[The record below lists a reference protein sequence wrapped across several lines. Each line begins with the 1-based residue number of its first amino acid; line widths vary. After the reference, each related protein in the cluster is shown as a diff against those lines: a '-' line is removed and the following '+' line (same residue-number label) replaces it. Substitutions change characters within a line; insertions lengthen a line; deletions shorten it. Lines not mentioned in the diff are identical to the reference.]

1 MAPSGHRLS
10 AGTSAFDPFQTCQ
23 SGRACD
29 GFAPLS
35 SLPASAGALF
45 SGIKVARAPSKDEAR
60 VGRASLLLLVLGH
73 RRWLTGGVG
82 EPR

>member
-1 MAPSGHRLS
+1 MTHFRHVRAAELAMALP
-10 AGTSAFDPFQTCQ
+10 
-23 SGRACD
+23 
-29 GFAPLS
+29 PLS

-45 SGIKVARAPSKDEAR
+45 SGIKVARAPSQDEAR